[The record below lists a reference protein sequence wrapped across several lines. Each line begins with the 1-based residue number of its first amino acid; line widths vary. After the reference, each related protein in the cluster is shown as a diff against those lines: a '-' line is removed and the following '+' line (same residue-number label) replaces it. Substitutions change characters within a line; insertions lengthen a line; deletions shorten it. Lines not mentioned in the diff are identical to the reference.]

1 MPDFVADSR
10 RRRPRIDETLAGVRR
25 DQFLT
30 PTQVADRLLVAPV
43 TVRLWA
49 SKGLLPS
56 FTTPGGHRRFRSD
69 DVETFMAL
77 HQQQPAS
84 TKTAPTRILII
95 DDDEK
100 FSRHL
105 TVLIAKRAA
114 GVLVDVAPHGFAAG
128 VKCEAMRPDVVT
140 LNLQMPGIDG
150 SEVCGLLRSMFGRSK
165 PRIVALT
172 GMATEETA
180 RRVLAAGA
188 DVCLPKTVS
197 KEILLGEL
205 RLVSTPASLRA
216 P

>member
-1 MPDFVADSR
+1 MQDSLADSR
-10 RRRPRIDETLAGVRR
+10 RRPRPKIDETQSGVRR

-69 DVETFMAL
+69 DVDTFIAL
-77 HQQQPAS
+77 HQQRPAR
-84 TKTAPTRILII
+84 TEQAPTRILII
-95 DDDEK
+95 DAKEQ
-100 FSRHL
+100 FSHDL
-105 TVLIAKRAA
+105 TVLIGRRAP
-114 GVLVDVAPHGFAAG
+114 GVFVDVAHDGFSAG

-140 LNLQMPGIDG
+140 LDLHMPGMNGCD
-150 SEVCGLLRSMFGRSK
+150 VCGLLRSIFGRSK

-172 GMATEETA
+172 VVATEENVQ
-180 RRVLAAGA
+180 RVLAAGA

-197 KEILLGEL
+197 TETLLGEL
-205 RLVSTPASLRA
+205 RLV
-216 P
+216 